1 MIAPRPVRGAHHR
14 RFPVGWGSSS
24 CTAAWLLV
32 IVIVARAPL
41 SAADEP
47 KQHGERLMLLSA
59 DGEDCRELCFVPGY
73 PSIGSPTFSPDGA
86 LVALDGIAP
95 GAQLG
100 DTKLLVIRAD
110 GADLRVLG
118 DGMMPSWS
126 ADGKRIAF
134 SRSGSEKY
142 GVWVIDASGDPATAR
157 QIDKEGWGIQWSP
170 DGRFWAYTKGGQLVI
185 RSAETGKFVRQTAT
199 PDALPIQWMW
209 NFAWA
214 PDSQSLCGV
223 VRLSNNQEAVAVAK
237 LAIPLAEAAPARPAE
252 GDGLLARMPVGSVRL
267 LCTGDEFD
275 EDIGWHPDGK
285 RITFTGHSA
294 EVGKRQV
301 YQCDPTRD
309 GMARIVPGQTPTH
322 NVDQCWSPDGTK
334 LLYVAQ
340 FD

>member
-170 DGRFWAYTKGGQLVI
+170 DGRF
-185 RSAETGKFVRQTAT
+185 
-199 PDALPIQWMW
+199 
-209 NFAWA
+209 
-214 PDSQSLCGV
+214 
-223 VRLSNNQEAVAVAK
+223 
-237 LAIPLAEAAPARPAE
+237 
-252 GDGLLARMPVGSVRL
+252 
-267 LCTGDEFD
+267 
-275 EDIGWHPDGK
+275 
-285 RITFTGHSA
+285 
-294 EVGKRQV
+294 
-301 YQCDPTRD
+301 
-309 GMARIVPGQTPTH
+309 
-322 NVDQCWSPDGTK
+322 
-334 LLYVAQ
+334 
-340 FD
+340 